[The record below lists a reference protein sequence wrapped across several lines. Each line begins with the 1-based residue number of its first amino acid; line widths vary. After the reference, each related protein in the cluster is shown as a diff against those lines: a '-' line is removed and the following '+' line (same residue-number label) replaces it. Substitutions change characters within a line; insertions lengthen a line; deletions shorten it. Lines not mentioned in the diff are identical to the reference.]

1 MATSEMRRQSNWLGV
16 GQEVINDVL
25 ALTIILLGI
34 FLLLSLATHG
44 QGGNLMGVVG
54 ANAYSLLT
62 FIFGKYVA
70 YIPVLVILLWGISF
84 WRGRRWRHVP
94 ARVAGGF
101 FAIVCLCAILAI
113 PYANA
118 DFSKDD
124 GFRVGGA
131 LGNFLVHKDCLDLRN
146 LLGLGGCY
154 LVFTTLLLVSLIVAG
169 NIHLRQAVRDFVG
182 WCRQW
187 SSRALE
193 AFPWAA
199 GSTRDELDERE
210 QQTDTLEV
218 RPTQRGSRYL
228 ETEDEQEPLDRV
240 ELTEAEEDTSRSFLA
255 RLGRVWAPRKT
266 AAGSTDV
273 IGETSEPQGR
283 LDRSSVETK
292 AGETIK
298 QPPAIGAENGDRGTS
313 SPEAVSPSLEND
325 LLSSITR
332 PPAETGDL
340 PLFERKYQPPDIEI
354 LEGSVLA
361 RDEGTVREHRELAE
375 TLLQALNH
383 FDIGGE
389 VDRIECGPTI
399 VRIEITPPPGVKLSK
414 ITCLEAD
421 LARALQVETL
431 RIVAPVPGRKTVGFE
446 IPNKHRRTVRLRE
459 VIESPQF
466 LNHESPLAVALGV
479 TITGE
484 PYIGD
489 LTAMPH
495 LLIAGATG
503 SGKSVCL
510 NSIICSILFRQS
522 PDDVKFIMIDP
533 KRVELNMYHDI
544 PHLLAPVVTDV
555 KSAIGALKWAVYEM
569 EARYEKLSSLRVRN
583 IAAYNSIVRSE
594 ANSHRGTA
602 SHEPMPYIV
611 IVIDELADLIITG
624 RNNIEDPIVL
634 LAQKSRAVG
643 MHLIVATQR
652 PSVNIITGII
662 KANFPCRIAFKV
674 AQKVDSR
681 TILDSNGAEN
691 LLGRGDML
699 FAAGGGQKPIRLQ
712 GCYASDREV
721 EKLTEYLREQQPPQ
735 YWKRTFVEEDDASD
749 QDELSEE
756 SISSV
761 DASREEHL
769 PPPSH
774 GDEVSADSS
783 SDSELA
789 HILEAIY
796 DELFRKAVHTILT
809 HRSASVSLLQR
820 KLSIGFV
827 RAGRFMDAMHFVDIV
842 GPPDGSKTRTITVDP
857 DQYLLLMENGE
868 CPWLKVLE
876 EKIKRRPPN

>member
-1 MATSEMRRQSNWLGV
+1 MATSDTRRQSTWLGI
-16 GQEVINDVL
+16 GPEVLNDVL
-25 ALTIILLGI
+25 ALTIILFGI

-44 QGGNLMGVVG
+44 QSGNLMGVLG
-54 ANAYSLLT
+54 AHAYSLLT

-70 YIPVLVILLWGISF
+70 YIPVLIVLLWGISF

-101 FAIVCLCAILAI
+101 FAIVCLCAILAT

-118 DFSKDD
+118 NFSQED

-131 LGNFLVHKDCLDLRN
+131 LGNFLVHRECLDLRN

-154 LVFTTLLLVSLIVAG
+154 LVFTTLLVVSLIIAG
-169 NIHLRQAVRDFVG
+169 NIHLRQVFADLIG

-187 SSRALE
+187 SLRAVESL
-193 AFPWAA
+193 PWIA
-199 GSTRDELDERE
+199 SNDEDDSESGE
-210 QQTDTLEV
+210 ETTSDQATIV
-218 RPTQRGSRYL
+218 RRSARYL
-228 ETEDEQEPLDRV
+228 EAEEEQEPLTRV
-240 ELTEAEEDTSRSFLA
+240 EPADTANGAHRSLLA
-255 RLGRVWAPRKT
+255 RLGQVWSPRRI
-266 AAGSTDV
+266 STQEEMS
-273 IGETSEPQGR
+273 ETSCSKTEDDLLPPKRKARTAELQQTPS
-283 LDRSSVETK
+283 DTESPDEASVLQES
-292 AGETIK
+292 A
-298 QPPAIGAENGDRGTS
+298 
-313 SPEAVSPSLEND
+313 SPSGDD
-325 LLSSITR
+325 LLS
-332 PPAETGDL
+332 PMLQPANETNEL
-340 PLFERKYQPPDIEI
+340 PLFEKTYQPPDIDI
-354 LEGSVLA
+354 LEASPSA

-383 FDIGGE
+383 FGIGGE

-399 VRIEITPPPGVKLSK
+399 VRIEITPPPGVKLSR
-414 ITCLEAD
+414 ITCLEPD

-446 IPNKHRRTVRLRE
+446 IPNKRRRTVRLRE

-489 LTAMPH
+489 LTSMPH

-569 EARYEKLSSLRVRN
+569 ETRYEKLSSLRVRN

-594 ANSHRGTA
+594 ANAGRGAA

-721 EKLTEYLREQQPPQ
+721 ERLTEYLREQQPPQ
-735 YWKRTFVEEDDASD
+735 YWKRTFIEDEETS
-749 QDELSEE
+749 Q
-756 SISSV
+756 
-761 DASREEHL
+761 
-769 PPPSH
+769 
-774 GDEVSADSS
+774 GDEVSGESSFPTDVSLTEHLPAPSDTEKSS
-783 SDSELA
+783 SVSSENSELA

-796 DELFRKAVHTILT
+796 DELFWKAVHTVLT

-827 RAGRFMDAMHFVDIV
+827 RAGRFMDAMHFLDIV

-857 DQYLLLMENGE
+857 DKYLQLMANNE
-868 CPWLKVLE
+868 CPWLEDLK
-876 EKIKRRPPN
+876 EKIERKPQN